1 VPSSPASPARA
12 LIFDCDGVL
21 ADTERYGHLPAFN
34 QTFAEF
40 GLPVRWSVAEYRE
53 KVRIGGGKERLASL
67 LTPEFVAAAGLPAD
81 PARQR
86 AEVAA
91 WHRRKTEIYTGLVAS
106 GAVPPRPGIARIV
119 AEALAAGWTL
129 AVASTSA
136 EVSVR
141 ATLERAVGAE
151 NARAVT
157 VFAGDVV
164 AHKKPAPDIYRLA
177 VDSLGVPARYVVVV
191 EDSRN
196 GLLAATGAGLACVI
210 TVNDFTAG
218 EDFSEAALVVSSL
231 GDPGGERTEVLA
243 NRSRAAPGG
252 WITLADLASV
262 MPGSDESGGSDQ
274 PGGAV
279 SSVSPSAAGRPQLP
293 ADPTAVPQTQGAP
306 MSTASFG
313 DVEVVVRT
321 IAQVAVDN
329 EKDFGDLDAV
339 VGDGDFGYSMARGF
353 ELVLQDWD
361 GFDRAD
367 IGTFLKK
374 VAVVITS
381 RIGGTSGPIW
391 GTAFLRAGAT
401 AGAVDELEP
410 AQVVAMLRAA
420 IAGIKAR
427 GKSDVGD
434 KTLLD
439 ALVPAV
445 DTIEAQIAEGHDAA
459 TTLAAAAATARER
472 AEATRPMQ
480 AMRGRASYTGER
492 SIGTLD
498 AGAVAVAVM
507 FEALA
512 ERWPELPA
520 QS

>member
-1 VPSSPASPARA
+1 VTGSATPA
-12 LIFDCDGVL
+12 LVLDCDGTL
-21 ADTERYGHLPAFN
+21 ADTERYGHLVAFN

-40 GLPVRWSVAEYRE
+40 GLPVQWTVPEYLE
-53 KVRIGGGKERLASL
+53 KLRIGGGKERMASL
-67 LTPEFVAAAGLPAD
+67 LTPEFVAAARLPAD
-81 PARQR
+81 PGQQQALI
-86 AEVAA
+86 AE
-91 WHRRKTEIYTGLVAS
+91 WHRRKTEIYTSLVTS
-106 GAVPPRPGIARIV
+106 GAVPPRPGVARIV
-119 AEALAAGWTL
+119 GEALAAGWPV

-136 EVSVR
+136 ETSVR
-141 ATLERAVGAE
+141 ATLDRAAGAE
-151 NARAVT
+151 LAKSVK
-157 VFAGDVV
+157 VFAGDIVP
-164 AHKKPAPDIYRLA
+164 HKKPAPDIYLL
-177 VDSLGVPARYVVVV
+177 VLHWLGLPPGRVVVV

-196 GLLAATGAGLACVI
+196 GLLAAAGAGMPCVI

-218 EDFSEAALVVSSL
+218 EDFSEAALVVSAL
-231 GDPGGERTEVLA
+231 GDPGGERTTVLA
-243 NRSRAAPGG
+243 NRSRAAPGD
-252 WITLADLASV
+252 WVTLADLASV
-262 MPGSDESGGSDQ
+262 LPLR
-274 PGGAV
+274 
-279 SSVSPSAAGRPQLP
+279 SPAPATRP
-293 ADPTAVPQTQGAP
+293 TQGAP
-306 MSTASFG
+306 MSAASLG
-313 DVEVVVRT
+313 DVEFVVATTAR
-321 IAQVAVDN
+321 VAVDN
-329 EKDFGDLDAV
+329 EKYFGELDAV

-361 GFDRAD
+361 SFDRAD

-374 VAVVITS
+374 IAVVITS

-391 GTAFLRAGAT
+391 GTAFLRAGGAAGSAT
-401 AGAVDELEP
+401 KLEP

-420 IAGIKAR
+420 IEGIKAR
-427 GKSDVGD
+427 GHSDVGD

-445 DTIEAQIAEGHDAA
+445 DTIEVHIGLGDDAA
-459 TTLAAAAATARER
+459 AILRSAAVTARER

-512 ERWPELPA
+512 DLWPERPA